1 MNSNIKDVYS
11 LTPEQEG
18 IYAQCFQG
26 ADNKTYHFQ
35 VLCKVN
41 KDADLE
47 IMKKSV
53 ELLSLRHQ
61 VLKTAFTVLKSTGAI
76 KQVILENRMPA
87 FSVLTQNEPFSQKI
101 LDRIIDED
109 LERSLDLQKDSLF
122 RVTVVDF
129 VDERFTL
136 IHTHHIILDGW
147 CFPVLIHDLQ
157 KYYGELLNGV
167 SLEEITNEINKEISF
182 QTSYAQ
188 YVNWIKSQ
196 DKDVALKYW
205 QNLLKD
211 CSFAHIFGKQKK
223 NNTKNENIVTF
234 RTHLNDGLSQNIDR
248 FARKNKVSYNTIFEC
263 AFSIALQKFS
273 NRNDVVFDKVVSG
286 RSVPIKNIENT
297 LGLFVNTVP
306 VRIKSEEN
314 STFENLIKEIQKQ
327 TINTNK
333 YGIVPLAEVYKTCD
347 IDGKSIDALFVFEN
361 YYLGELS
368 EVAEE
373 GPLSLKLIF
382 FNEQTE
388 FNLAVAIFKE
398 NNGYIVRTSYAKEM
412 YTEREISRFI
422 DGYISILDS
431 SLAETKQ
438 IKDFSVLSHEEKEK
452 VLTVFN
458 DTAIDYPKDKC
469 VHELFEEQAA
479 RTPDK
484 TAVIF
489 KETKLSYKELN
500 LLVQS
505 YADKLKHLGIHEG
518 DVVAILLERSHKLI
532 AFQLAVLKI
541 GAIFLPLDKRY
552 PEERIRY
559 ACSDCNVKLLI
570 SDETFNVKFDTTV
583 LDIVDFDATEPQSK
597 AETVN
602 SNNECYIIYTS
613 GSTGSPK
620 GCLLTRRGLLNFCAN
635 NNTLATLKKQ
645 ENCIFACVN
654 SVSFDYFIA
663 ESLLPL
669 TNGFSVVVF
678 DDNESTIQKY
688 FTDVAKKN
696 NVNVLMTTPTRL
708 KIYFDGKA
716 NADVLKQM
724 CCICTSGEPLT
735 ADLLEAMYEKSPEAK
750 VYNPIGPSE
759 CSVWDMGGELN
770 REDGIDIHIGKPIA
784 NAQIYITDQ
793 YLNPVPIGVTGEI
806 CIAGD
811 GVGAG
816 YLNRP
821 ELTAEKFIDNPFGEG
836 KLYRTGDLAYWREDG
851 NIVFVGRNDF
861 QVKIRGLRIEL
872 GEIEKA
878 ITAVDGVVSG
888 VVVVRKDKTDRQLI
902 CAFYTGEEKS
912 AEGLR
917 AEIGKRLPKYMIPH
931 IFMYLENMPMTT
943 SGKINRNAL
952 PELDLENI
960 TTETEYVAP
969 KTQEEKALADAISS
983 ILTKNAIGMFDNFFA
998 IGGDSIKAIY
1008 IVSALE
1014 EKGYELRVAD
1024 IMQSDTLAD
1033 IAKSMK
1039 ATSDKAIYNQ
1049 SEVIGVI
1056 PFSPIMRAFL
1066 HERNT
1071 IPKDF
1076 VHFCII
1082 ATDCDEATARKAFD
1096 ALISHHDMLRGSFVA
1111 NGIEIHSSAE
1121 NDIYSFKAISI
1132 EDTQKAKEYLN
1143 DVIIDD
1149 DKLVHVVFCETENEN
1164 LIRIIVHHFLI
1175 DLVSWEVLME
1185 DFKTAVNQI
1194 KNKEVISL
1202 PAKTASFMQ
1211 WSEELRKYAEAIP
1224 EANKEY
1230 WKKINEA
1237 LDHVSSFGA
1246 NEANEAEKYSFAFD
1260 ESFTDKLIN
1269 AANKTY
1275 GTRTNEILL
1284 TALGQAACKIAGG
1297 DVGILVESH
1306 GRAELNKPLS
1316 VARTVG
1322 WFTAC
1327 YPVVMNNNNNAADAL
1342 IHTKETMRRIPKNG
1356 IEYLLLSQGLHKN
1369 TDILFNFYQNAT
1381 AEQNRANELV
1391 AFGGGASVFPGKT
1404 GVDCSVAD
1412 NKLSVHIAV
1421 PQGKHKKHISEEL
1434 GEEFRKQIENIVGV
1448 CTQSDAVTKTRS
1460 DFSDDTLAES
1470 ELDELKDL
1478 FGLQNI
1484 EEICSLSASQE
1495 GMYAQYYQSTDTKT
1509 YQLRNVCSIN
1519 KEADL
1524 DMMRKSVELLARR
1537 HPVLKTAFTVLKST
1551 GVIKQVILEN
1561 RKPVFRVSEQG
1572 VPFSQDLLERI
1583 ISENTKKSLDLQKDS
1598 LFRMTVIDFTDAR
1611 FMMMQAHHI
1620 ILDGWCLPILIQD
1633 VQKYYGALAQG
1644 SSADEAAQAI
1654 NDEVAAQTS
1663 YAQYANWIKKQDKKE
1678 VTDYWKNLL
1687 TDCSFAHIFGKEAK
1701 DNTKNE
1707 EIVTFRTD
1715 LGDALSQRIR
1725 EFAKRNKVS
1734 PNTVFECAFSIA
1746 LQKYAGSDDVVFDKV
1761 ISGRSIPLKNIENT
1775 VGPFINTVPVRIR
1788 SNENSTF
1795 ADLLQQTQHQTI
1807 HANMYGLLPLAEVYK
1822 TCGIDSR
1829 AVDALFVFENYFTGD
1844 SADIENGPLEPKVVS
1859 FEEQTEFN
1867 LTVTIIKDN
1876 DGYVVR
1882 TSYAKE
1888 MYTQREI
1895 DSFVNGYLSVLDSAL
1910 DATKSIRDIEILSAE
1925 EKQKVLVDFNDTA
1938 YECNIPQNA
1947 TLYSL
1952 FEKTAEENA
1961 EKVCITADGKE
1972 ITFKDFK
1979 EYTERIDSRVRSIT
1993 EEKSVIAVIC
2003 DRSFEM
2009 YGSVYGIIRGG
2020 NAYLPIDPNY
2030 PQDRIEYILENSQ
2043 AKAVLAQDKYCH
2055 LAKGIPCID
2064 ATRVLAQEEQAK
2076 VAECRAE
2083 ENDTAYVIYT
2093 SGSTGN
2099 PKGAKISHKSAINR
2113 ILWMHDKYPLGKDD
2127 VILQKTPYTFDV
2139 SVWELFW
2146 WGLCGGCLAVS
2157 KPGEHFLPAKILAE
2171 TYKNKVTHLHFV
2183 PSVFEIFLQ
2192 YLETHKEEICKF
2204 DSVRYVFLSGE
2215 ALTANLTQRFYTLF
2229 DYNKVSLHNLY
2240 GPTECAV
2247 DVTYYDCVP
2256 ADIDPIPIG
2265 KPIYNTQMY
2274 VVDKYMNTVPIGV
2287 TGELC
2292 IGGTNVGQGYLNNP
2306 ELTAEKFIDNPFG
2319 EGKLY
2324 RTGDLAYWREDGN
2337 IVFVGRNDFQ
2347 VKIHGQRIELGEIES
2362 VITSYSAVQTVAVVV
2377 KTVSDRQLLVAYY
2390 CAEAECE
2397 ESLRLLCEAGL
2408 PHYMVPSVFV
2418 RLDAIPLNTSGKADR
2433 KQLLQLPLHP
2443 TEFERKAQP
2452 AETEE
2457 ERKICELFAAELG
2470 MPVGRNENFFTCGGT
2485 SLSMISLLSQPYFA
2499 DVSAADFI
2507 ANATP
2512 AKLALFMQNK
2522 QMPDFAIL
2530 QLLPSAENAKNAL
2543 VLFPYA
2549 GGDAASFA
2557 RLVQSLASRT
2567 NDFDIYFVPFLHA
2580 ENEFADAAEEIKL
2593 LANKKRI
2600 YFYSHCAGSCVAV
2613 RILHLLETEDTEIVA
2628 HWVAGG
2634 NIPPSKPSTRNT
2646 WRRMP
2651 KKAVLR
2657 TLEKAGAPFKGLTS
2671 EQTDAIYKR
2680 FLLDTDMAVGAFNCK
2695 QQKLRCPVSLVIS
2708 KEDIFTRNYEEALA
2722 LWKQY
2727 AQSVRYVHYI
2737 DAKTHY
2743 FQAEHSEETASI
2755 LLSIF
2760 E

>member
-878 ITAVDGVVSG
+878 ITAVDGIVSG

-912 AEGLR
+912 AKEIR

-952 PELDLENI
+952 PELELENI

-969 KTQEEKALADAISS
+969 ETQEEKALADAISS
-983 ILTKNAIGMFDNFFA
+983 ILTKNAISMFDNFFA

-1246 NEANEAEKYSFAFD
+1246 NEENEVEKYSFEFD

-1316 VARTVG
+1316 VVRTVG

-1356 IEYLLLSQGLHKN
+1356 IEYLL
-1369 TDILFNFYQNAT
+1369 
-1381 AEQNRANELV
+1381 
-1391 AFGGGASVFPGKT
+1391 
-1404 GVDCSVAD
+1404 
-1412 NKLSVHIAV
+1412 
-1421 PQGKHKKHISEEL
+1421 
-1434 GEEFRKQIENIVGV
+1434 
-1448 CTQSDAVTKTRS
+1448 
-1460 DFSDDTLAES
+1460 
-1470 ELDELKDL
+1470 
-1478 FGLQNI
+1478 
-1484 EEICSLSASQE
+1484 
-1495 GMYAQYYQSTDTKT
+1495 
-1509 YQLRNVCSIN
+1509 
-1519 KEADL
+1519 
-1524 DMMRKSVELLARR
+1524 
-1537 HPVLKTAFTVLKST
+1537 
-1551 GVIKQVILEN
+1551 
-1561 RKPVFRVSEQG
+1561 
-1572 VPFSQDLLERI
+1572 
-1583 ISENTKKSLDLQKDS
+1583 
-1598 LFRMTVIDFTDAR
+1598 
-1611 FMMMQAHHI
+1611 
-1620 ILDGWCLPILIQD
+1620 
-1633 VQKYYGALAQG
+1633 
-1644 SSADEAAQAI
+1644 
-1654 NDEVAAQTS
+1654 
-1663 YAQYANWIKKQDKKE
+1663 
-1678 VTDYWKNLL
+1678 
-1687 TDCSFAHIFGKEAK
+1687 
-1701 DNTKNE
+1701 
-1707 EIVTFRTD
+1707 
-1715 LGDALSQRIR
+1715 
-1725 EFAKRNKVS
+1725 
-1734 PNTVFECAFSIA
+1734 
-1746 LQKYAGSDDVVFDKV
+1746 
-1761 ISGRSIPLKNIENT
+1761 
-1775 VGPFINTVPVRIR
+1775 
-1788 SNENSTF
+1788 
-1795 ADLLQQTQHQTI
+1795 
-1807 HANMYGLLPLAEVYK
+1807 
-1822 TCGIDSR
+1822 
-1829 AVDALFVFENYFTGD
+1829 
-1844 SADIENGPLEPKVVS
+1844 
-1859 FEEQTEFN
+1859 
-1867 LTVTIIKDN
+1867 
-1876 DGYVVR
+1876 
-1882 TSYAKE
+1882 
-1888 MYTQREI
+1888 
-1895 DSFVNGYLSVLDSAL
+1895 
-1910 DATKSIRDIEILSAE
+1910 
-1925 EKQKVLVDFNDTA
+1925 
-1938 YECNIPQNA
+1938 
-1947 TLYSL
+1947 
-1952 FEKTAEENA
+1952 
-1961 EKVCITADGKE
+1961 
-1972 ITFKDFK
+1972 
-1979 EYTERIDSRVRSIT
+1979 
-1993 EEKSVIAVIC
+1993 
-2003 DRSFEM
+2003 
-2009 YGSVYGIIRGG
+2009 
-2020 NAYLPIDPNY
+2020 
-2030 PQDRIEYILENSQ
+2030 
-2043 AKAVLAQDKYCH
+2043 
-2055 LAKGIPCID
+2055 
-2064 ATRVLAQEEQAK
+2064 
-2076 VAECRAE
+2076 
-2083 ENDTAYVIYT
+2083 
-2093 SGSTGN
+2093 
-2099 PKGAKISHKSAINR
+2099 
-2113 ILWMHDKYPLGKDD
+2113 
-2127 VILQKTPYTFDV
+2127 
-2139 SVWELFW
+2139 
-2146 WGLCGGCLAVS
+2146 
-2157 KPGEHFLPAKILAE
+2157 
-2171 TYKNKVTHLHFV
+2171 
-2183 PSVFEIFLQ
+2183 
-2192 YLETHKEEICKF
+2192 
-2204 DSVRYVFLSGE
+2204 
-2215 ALTANLTQRFYTLF
+2215 
-2229 DYNKVSLHNLY
+2229 
-2240 GPTECAV
+2240 
-2247 DVTYYDCVP
+2247 
-2256 ADIDPIPIG
+2256 
-2265 KPIYNTQMY
+2265 
-2274 VVDKYMNTVPIGV
+2274 
-2287 TGELC
+2287 
-2292 IGGTNVGQGYLNNP
+2292 
-2306 ELTAEKFIDNPFG
+2306 
-2319 EGKLY
+2319 
-2324 RTGDLAYWREDGN
+2324 
-2337 IVFVGRNDFQ
+2337 
-2347 VKIHGQRIELGEIES
+2347 
-2362 VITSYSAVQTVAVVV
+2362 
-2377 KTVSDRQLLVAYY
+2377 
-2390 CAEAECE
+2390 
-2397 ESLRLLCEAGL
+2397 
-2408 PHYMVPSVFV
+2408 
-2418 RLDAIPLNTSGKADR
+2418 
-2433 KQLLQLPLHP
+2433 
-2443 TEFERKAQP
+2443 
-2452 AETEE
+2452 
-2457 ERKICELFAAELG
+2457 
-2470 MPVGRNENFFTCGGT
+2470 
-2485 SLSMISLLSQPYFA
+2485 
-2499 DVSAADFI
+2499 
-2507 ANATP
+2507 
-2512 AKLALFMQNK
+2512 
-2522 QMPDFAIL
+2522 
-2530 QLLPSAENAKNAL
+2530 
-2543 VLFPYA
+2543 
-2549 GGDAASFA
+2549 
-2557 RLVQSLASRT
+2557 
-2567 NDFDIYFVPFLHA
+2567 
-2580 ENEFADAAEEIKL
+2580 
-2593 LANKKRI
+2593 
-2600 YFYSHCAGSCVAV
+2600 
-2613 RILHLLETEDTEIVA
+2613 
-2628 HWVAGG
+2628 
-2634 NIPPSKPSTRNT
+2634 
-2646 WRRMP
+2646 
-2651 KKAVLR
+2651 
-2657 TLEKAGAPFKGLTS
+2657 
-2671 EQTDAIYKR
+2671 
-2680 FLLDTDMAVGAFNCK
+2680 
-2695 QQKLRCPVSLVIS
+2695 
-2708 KEDIFTRNYEEALA
+2708 
-2722 LWKQY
+2722 
-2727 AQSVRYVHYI
+2727 
-2737 DAKTHY
+2737 
-2743 FQAEHSEETASI
+2743 
-2755 LLSIF
+2755 
-2760 E
+2760 